1 MYITQRDGQQSLDTF
16 QVWYDGTEE
25 LKPGYSVCYDMTAS
39 LTEGSDG
46 WNEKVRGRVVAK
58 PVTANLRWYAG
69 VVVIPPRKNGDA
81 SGTYKGWCTIAK
93 LRKGTFVKAL
103 VNADTT
109 LPTDGTAYCLRVAN
123 DNFALVVEAA
133 STTLTVNTIAIA
145 AEVIDGSPT
154 AANGLVM
161 GMM

>member
-1 MYITQRDGQQSLDTF
+1 MHITQRDGQQSLNTEL
-16 QVWYDGTEE
+16 VWYDGTEE
-25 LKPGYSVCYDMTAS
+25 LLPGYSVCYDMTAS

-58 PVTANLRWYAG
+58 PATANLRWYAG
-69 VVVIPPRKNGDA
+69 VVIDPPRKNGDA
-81 SGTYKGWCTIAK
+81 TGTFKGWCTIAK
-93 LRKGTFVKAL
+93 LRNGTFLKAL

-109 LPTDGTAYCLRVAN
+109 LPTDASAYYLRVAN
-123 DNFALVVEAA
+123 ANFALVAEAT
-133 STTLTVNTIAIA
+133 STTATHNTIAVA

-161 GMM
+161 GVL